1 MDREILINFLKL
13 YQGIGTPCKED
24 IQFMMQQITASWP
37 IHDKW
42 IDQREIEFEKTE
54 YSLSGKQI
62 ACLQT
67 CIDCIWREEW
77 LVFICELIHF
87 ISSNELIMQKEILE
101 VERQTIHMLR
111 GMVFRNENFVETV
124 ELH

>member
-1 MDREILINFLKL
+1 MDREILISFLKL

-37 IHDKW
+37 IQDKW
-42 IDQREIEFEKTE
+42 RDQREIGFKKTE
-54 YSLSGKQI
+54 YSLSGTQT

-77 LVFICELIHF
+77 LVFICELVHF
-87 ISSNELIMQKEILE
+87 ISSNELIMQKEISE

-111 GMVFRNENFVETV
+111 GMVFRTKNFLETV
-124 ELH
+124 ELN